1 MIRKCIFTGNQ
12 GRKIHS
18 SIDIPLTIVNIL
30 FILLTMIRT
39 FADVDSE
46 RLFNTGKSKKYP
58 PDIIK
63 RAVKRLTQLDAA
75 TSLEDLR
82 MPPSN
87 HLESLSGK
95 RAGQH
100 SIRIND
106 QWRLCFRF
114 KNGEAFV
121 VEIADYH

>member
-1 MIRKCIFTGNQ
+1 M
-12 GRKIHS
+12 
-18 SIDIPLTIVNIL
+18 TIVNIL
-30 FILLTMIRT
+30 FISFAMIRNFT
-39 FADVDSE
+39 DVDSE
-46 RLFNTGKSKKYP
+46 RLFSTGKSKKFSP
-58 PDIIK
+58 EIIK

-75 TSLEDLR
+75 ARLEDLR

-87 HLESLSGK
+87 HLEALSGK

-114 KNGEAFV
+114 KNGEAFD